1 METKAALGAAGGIAL
16 TIAGA
21 TSALLLT
28 VGQGAQ
34 PENSGAPA
42 AVVTEYV
49 DQFGNPIDP
58 TAVSATTPEV
68 IITTGVDTQVE
79 PLPVEPMPA
88 DAYASRGVR
97 GGEYEE
103 AEYDEEAEYEE
114 EEEADHD
121 DVRGRKTM
129 TEPTAPAADR
139 QPEEGGQSQ

>member
-28 VGQGAQ
+28 VGQGSP
-34 PENSGAPA
+34 PENGGAPA

-58 TAVSATTPEV
+58 VSVSPATPEV

-79 PLPVEPMPA
+79 PMPVDAMPA
-88 DAYASRGVR
+88 DAYSEAE
-97 GGEYEE
+97 EYEE
-103 AEYDEEAEYEE
+103 AEYAGEEAEYEGKEGVDHE
-114 EEEADHD
+114 ETEYEDEEADHKDGEED
-121 DVRGRKTM
+121 D
-129 TEPTAPAADR
+129 D
-139 QPEEGGQSQ
+139 

>member
-28 VGQGAQ
+28 VGQGSP

-49 DQFGNPIDP
+49 DWFGNPIDP

-79 PLPVEPMPA
+79 PVPANAYVE
-88 DAYASRGVR
+88 
-97 GGEYEE
+97 EE
-103 AEYDEEAEYEE
+103 DHEE
-114 EEEADHD
+114 EEEAEH
-121 DVRGRKTM
+121 
-129 TEPTAPAADR
+129 EE
-139 QPEEGGQSQ
+139 EEGPDHEEADHKDAEEDDD